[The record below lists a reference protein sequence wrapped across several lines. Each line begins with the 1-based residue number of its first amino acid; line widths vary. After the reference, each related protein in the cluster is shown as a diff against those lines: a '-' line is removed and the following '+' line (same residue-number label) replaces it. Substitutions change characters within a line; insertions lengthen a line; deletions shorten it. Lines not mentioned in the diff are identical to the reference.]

1 MSDQQLLASYINKL
15 IKKDRTSNDTRL
27 LNAFIEKK
35 IVSDDQKHTIL
46 KSIVDQL
53 ESADEEKKV
62 DVIVNYKG
70 TLTRLIES
78 GVKDDS
84 IHAMYE
90 RTYFLLR
97 MIYRN
102 HYLAVRQPANGARIL
117 YHNHDYGDSASI
129 T

>member
-1 MSDQQLLASYINKL
+1 MSDQQLLASYIDKL
-15 IKKDRTSNDTRL
+15 ITKDRTSNDTRL

-35 IVSDDQKHTIL
+35 IVSEDQKQTIL
-46 KSIVDQL
+46 KTIVDQL

-62 DVIVNYKG
+62 DVIINYKG

-78 GVKDDS
+78 GLKGDS

-90 RTYFLLR
+90 GTCFLLS

-102 HYLAVRQPANGARIL
+102 HYLAVR
-117 YHNHDYGDSASI
+117 
-129 T
+129 